1 MTLFVATAYKEG
13 YFANSSIYKLL
24 MKKLYR
30 YVDDIC
36 DCRNEAVLSEQNGLM
51 LGISSVMHI
60 FLILYQSLGE
70 EELLNYA
77 EKLVVYMKQSYQQDK
92 EHDLLAGNAGI
103 IVVLSKLYEI
113 TKEKEYIDLAITI
126 GDYLMNSME
135 EQSVGYGFRGQSC
148 KEYLSGMAHG
158 NSGFIVAYAELL
170 KHTKDKKYCKIIN
183 ELLKYEHSL
192 YDEEVGNWKDLRYAQ
207 QNSYANAWCH
217 GAAGIL
223 LSRLQ
228 LLQLPEYHNDINIQC
243 DLENAA
249 KVLFS
254 QSIRK
259 GLCICHGMS
268 GNYLIMREYQKCY
281 GLSTEQKEYMEQLK
295 REIVQAVCTD
305 SLLPQD
311 KYMMGFMTG
320 ISGIGYTI
328 LQMLTDYVN

>member
-1 MTLFVATAYKEG
+1 MTSG
-13 YFANSSIYKLL
+13 
-24 MKKLYR
+24 
-30 YVDDIC
+30 
-36 DCRNEAVLSEQNGLM
+36 EQNGLM
-51 LGISSVMHI
+51 LGSSSVLYT
-60 FLILYQSLGE
+60 FLLLYQLLGE
-70 EELLNYA
+70 EELLSNA
-77 EKLVVYMKQSYQQDK
+77 KRLVVYLKQNYQQDK

-113 TKEKEYIDLAITI
+113 TKEEEYIDLAITI

-135 EQSVGYGFRGQSC
+135 EQSVGYGFRGQTC
-148 KEYLSGMAHG
+148 KEALSGMAHG

-170 KHTKDKKYCKIIN
+170 KHTKDKKYWKVID
-183 ELLKYEHSL
+183 ELLTYEDSL
-192 YDEEVGNWKDLRYAQ
+192 YDEEVGNWKDLRYPQ

-228 LLQLPEYHNDINIQC
+228 LLQLPEYKNDIVAQR
-243 DLENAA
+243 DLENAV

-254 QSIRK
+254 QSMRK

-268 GNYLIMREYQKCY
+268 GNYLIIREYQKCY

-295 REIVQAVCTD
+295 REIVHTVCTN

-311 KYMMGFMTG
+311 KHMMGFMTG
-320 ISGIGYTI
+320 IAGIGYTLVQI
-328 LQMLTDYVN
+328 LSDYVNWGTKKDR

>member
-1 MTLFVATAYKEG
+1 MWTREYIIV
-13 YFANSSIYKLL
+13 LL
-24 MKKLYR
+24 SRKR
-30 YVDDIC
+30 TGDI
-36 DCRNEAVLSEQNGLM
+36 L
-51 LGISSVMHI
+51 ISH
-60 FLILYQSLGE
+60 
-70 EELLNYA
+70 
-77 EKLVVYMKQSYQQDK
+77 VVSSYQQDK

-103 IVVLSKLYEI
+103 IVVLSKLYDI
-113 TKEKEYIDLAITI
+113 AKEEDYRKLAITL

-135 EQSVGYGFRGQSC
+135 EQRVGYGFQGQSC
-148 KEYLSGMAHG
+148 KEALSGIAHG

-170 KHTKDKKYCKIIN
+170 KHTKDKKYCKVID
-183 ELLKYEHSL
+183 ELLAYEDSL
-192 YDEEVGNWKDLRYAQ
+192 YDEEVGNWRDLRYAQ

-228 LLQLPEYHNDINIQC
+228 LLQLPEYKNDIVAQR

-254 QSIRK
+254 QSMRK

-281 GLSTEQKEYMEQLK
+281 GLSAKQKEYMEQIK
-295 REIVQAVCTD
+295 REIVHAVCTH

-311 KYMMGFMTG
+311 KHMMGFMTG
-320 ISGIGYTI
+320 ISGIGYT
-328 LQMLTDYVN
+328 LVQMLSDYVN